1 MLKFQSI
8 CACVAL
14 GVVSVLT
21 IPMDMDTVTTIRPEA
36 TTEDTSGRLLSLP
49 NPEKCANSKS
59 WILIHSILIFTKS
72 KHLKTDL
79 LFPLYCWIVSHI
91 KKKSWFQAQCLKK
104 RKTIGFVTYNLF
116 LSINTI
122 FIWRLSAIEIK
133 LLLLVSQKQ
142 IIRVKTFLSF
152 IRTTY
157 ILVVS
162 KIRLYIIFGFID
174 ELTPLILIW
183 SWI

>member
-72 KHLKTDL
+72 KLNRELHKWSDL
-79 LFPLYCWIVSHI
+79 LTAFDSEHLVRTRHFLMWTLEPPWL
-91 KKKSWFQAQCLKK
+91 KSLC
-104 RKTIGFVTYNLF
+104 T
-116 LSINTI
+116 S
-122 FIWRLSAIEIK
+122 
-133 LLLLVSQKQ
+133 
-142 IIRVKTFLSF
+142 
-152 IRTTY
+152 
-157 ILVVS
+157 
-162 KIRLYIIFGFID
+162 
-174 ELTPLILIW
+174 
-183 SWI
+183 

>member
-79 LFPLYCWIVSHI
+79 LFPLYC
-91 KKKSWFQAQCLKK
+91 
-104 RKTIGFVTYNLF
+104 
-116 LSINTI
+116 
-122 FIWRLSAIEIK
+122 
-133 LLLLVSQKQ
+133 
-142 IIRVKTFLSF
+142 
-152 IRTTY
+152 
-157 ILVVS
+157 
-162 KIRLYIIFGFID
+162 
-174 ELTPLILIW
+174 
-183 SWI
+183 

>member
-1 MLKFQSI
+1 MGAGTNAATNKISHWSYITEGEMLKFQSI

-72 KHLKTDL
+72 KHLKTD
-79 LFPLYCWIVSHI
+79 
-91 KKKSWFQAQCLKK
+91 
-104 RKTIGFVTYNLF
+104 
-116 LSINTI
+116 
-122 FIWRLSAIEIK
+122 
-133 LLLLVSQKQ
+133 
-142 IIRVKTFLSF
+142 
-152 IRTTY
+152 
-157 ILVVS
+157 
-162 KIRLYIIFGFID
+162 
-174 ELTPLILIW
+174 
-183 SWI
+183 